1 VSMLDTGFRKC
12 EHNVPN
18 GHVFEVSKV
27 RFMLV
32 SCDMVTSFGWL
43 STSEVDWGC
52 VEGHNT
58 VHEGGLARGS
68 PAIGS
73 SPS

>member
-1 VSMLDTGFRKC
+1 VSMLDTGFMKG
-12 EHNVPN
+12 EHDVANV
-18 GHVFEVSKV
+18 HVFNAVI
-27 RFMLV
+27 MLV
-32 SCDMVTSFGWL
+32 SCDVVNSFGWL

-52 VEGHNT
+52 VKGHNA
-58 VHEGGLARGS
+58 VHEGGLGRGS